1 MTNKERYLNEK
12 GYDVYTIL
20 NYFPNNPDKLEYL
33 GELDYTVSDIILDTV
48 SKEDNNRF
56 IDRIYNIVKRNSD

>member
-1 MTNKERYLNEK
+1 MTNKERYLKER
-12 GYDVYTIL
+12 GYDVDKIL

-33 GELDYTVSDIILDTV
+33 GELDYTVSDIVLDPV
-48 SKEDNNRF
+48 SEEDSKRF